1 MPNKVYYTFL
11 FILVSI
17 TLLYATFQ
25 AVVAQEE
32 LKRVYSTLS
41 SRCEKP
47 SHFEKD
53 TLSCVVTYQL
63 VP

>member
-1 MPNKVYYTFL
+1 MPNKIYYTFL

-32 LKRVYSTLS
+32 LQRVYGTLS
-41 SRCEKP
+41 SRCTEP

-53 TLSCVVTYQL
+53 TLSCVITYQ